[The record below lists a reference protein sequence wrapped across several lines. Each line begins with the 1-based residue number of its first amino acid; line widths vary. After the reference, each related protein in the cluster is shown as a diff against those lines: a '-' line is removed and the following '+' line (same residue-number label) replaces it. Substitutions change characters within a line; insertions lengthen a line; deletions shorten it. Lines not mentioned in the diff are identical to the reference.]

1 MGSGLLFLY
10 TLNRDDPSPERDTLA
25 IFLLEKPEAPKFI
38 VKVHT
43 GLRHLCA
50 DMIIGKDSRWVVL
63 GGMQG
68 GSVKVYY
75 EYVNGGRALREVA
88 SLPGVE
94 QPTTSTIL
102 LGC

>member
-1 MGSGLLFLY
+1 M
-10 TLNRDDPSPERDTLA
+10 LNRDDPSPERDTLS
-25 IFLLEKPEAPKFI
+25 IFSLEKPEAPEFV

-43 GLRHLCA
+43 GLRHLRA
-50 DMIIGKDSRWVVL
+50 DTIVGEDGCWVVL
-63 GGMQG
+63 GGTQG

-75 EYVNGGRALREVA
+75 EYVDGGHALWEVM

-94 QPTTSTIL
+94 RPTTSTIL